1 MRNPRVVHRM
11 IEGVILASLAGSAV
25 FALPAPPKQP
35 ATLPTPTF
43 GEQVDVRVV
52 NVEVV
57 VTDRHGLRV
66 GGLAPADFR
75 LEVDGRAVP
84 IDYFTEVRGGDA
96 VAPIGAARH
105 EVQGLPSVAPGS
117 PVGTSYLV
125 FLDDYF
131 AFGPNRDEAL
141 RNLKADLGRLG
152 PEDRMAIVAYD
163 GRHLEM
169 LSSWTSSQ
177 PALARA
183 IDEAMRRPA
192 LGLQRRGELAAFQAI
207 RGAGGRRGGGFRGG
221 AFRGDRGL
229 ERLNTEELPFAKR
242 LAEQV
247 QGSVGAAVATMRSF
261 ASPPGR
267 KVMLLLAGGWPYSP
281 GDYVVDNA
289 NRPILE
295 QDVPGGAAL
304 LAPLDDT
311 ANLLGYTVYPVDVQG
326 LQEEMAGADRRG
338 PAPSGSFLVRPTE
351 VRATLLTVAS
361 ETGGQPIL
369 AGNHESPLAIAAAD
383 TRSYYWIGFTPEF
396 KRDDARHKLKV
407 EVARPG
413 LEVRARENYLD
424 LSRRGEATMTIESA
438 VLFGSPASDG
448 RLPIEI
454 GSPASSGW
462 RQMDLPLTVAIP
474 AADVTFVPLAGK
486 YVGELELRVAAL
498 DKDGHRSDIP
508 AMPFKLTLPERPADG
523 KFIRYET
530 TVRLRKIDQRL
541 TVAIV
546 DPLSNRVLTASTE
559 VKGI

>member
-1 MRNPRVVHRM
+1 MRNPRTVHRL
-11 IEGVILASLAGSAV
+11 ITGVFLASLAGSAV
-25 FALPAPPKQP
+25 FALSSSPKQP
-35 ATLPTPTF
+35 ATPPPPTF

-75 LEVDGRAVP
+75 LKVDGRAVP

-96 VAPIGAARH
+96 VAPIAAARH

-247 QGSVGAAVATMRSF
+247 EGSVGAAVATMRSF

-326 LQEEMAGADRRG
+326 LQAEMAGADRRG

-407 EVARPG
+407 EVAGPG

-424 LSRRGEATMTIESA
+424 LSRRGEATMTVESA

-508 AMPFKLTLPERPADG
+508 AMPFKLTLPERPEAG